1 MVEAASLALA
11 ESLTQEEH
19 DLDMV
24 YPRVERIREISV
36 QIAIRVI
43 RTAQQ
48 DVSAD
53 FSSPSSS

>member
-11 ESLTQEEH
+11 DSLTPEER

-36 QIAIRVI
+36 HIATRVI
-43 RTAQQ
+43 RTAQE
-48 DVSAD
+48 DVSTHMI
-53 FSSPSSS
+53 SHYY